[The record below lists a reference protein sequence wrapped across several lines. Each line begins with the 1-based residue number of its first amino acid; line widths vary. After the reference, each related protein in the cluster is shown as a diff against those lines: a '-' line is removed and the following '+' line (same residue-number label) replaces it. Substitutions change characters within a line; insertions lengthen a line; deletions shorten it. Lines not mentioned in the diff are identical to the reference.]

1 MKELTTTSWLI
12 WTLSWIQ
19 SKKLEFQS
27 LVTKLEE
34 ELEQSELVQRINKG
48 KELLKELQLQEIE
61 IKNNGIKILEKAW
74 INKFSANGIE
84 IRLKVSVW
92 KLIIDSE
99 KDIDNCYKTE
109 KTTVTTLIDKNAIKA
124 DMKEWVIVEWVTL
137 QQDKTLEIKYL

>member
-1 MKELTTTSWLI
+1 MWELTTTSGLI
-12 WTLSWIQ
+12 GNLSWLQ
-19 SKKLEFQS
+19 SKKLEYQA
-27 LVTKLEE
+27 LIAKLEL
-34 ELEQSELVQRINKG
+34 ELQNSELTKRINQW
-48 KELLKELQLQEIE
+48 KELLKELNLEEIE
-61 IKNNGIKILEKAW
+61 LKNNGIKILEKAW

-84 IRLKVSVW
+84 IRLKVSAW

-109 KTTVTTLIDKNAIKA
+109 KTTVTTSIDKNAIKA